1 MNKLYKMNNNIND
14 QLKNIYYNPKTGLI
28 DAYKLYKKA
37 RENNINT
44 TLKHVQDFLNNQ
56 HVHQIS
62 KQNYRPKYFSSIVAD
77 KIRDEYQIDIMIY
90 DRYEWHNYKYII
102 CVIDIYSRYCCSR
115 AMTNRETTTILSNIK
130 DIFKFM
136 GKPKVISGD
145 NEFNTKLINN
155 YFSDNNISAN
165 YSEANE
171 IQKNSVIERFNKTLA
186 GYIKKLREGL
196 KIYDWPKF
204 LQSLMENYNNSFHRT
219 IKNTPYNIFFE
230 KGKNNQDIII
240 VPRRF
245 NINDKVRIKFKK
257 KAFDKGDILYYS
269 KEEYNID
276 DITRDNYNRLK
287 YHLNNDKIY
296 RAKDLAK
303 VSDIILYNPEDVDND
318 EEVIFH
324 ENKKASDLNKQ
335 LKKVGIDENNI
346 VVGPRLR
353 KSKEIL
359 DL

>member
-1 MNKLYKMNNNIND
+1 MNNDDNEQLKKLYYD
-14 QLKNIYYNPKTGLI
+14 PKIGLV
-28 DAYKLYKKA
+28 DAYKLYLKA
-37 RENNINT
+37 RDKNINIT
-44 TLKHVQDFLNNQ
+44 YKQVQEFLNQQ

-90 DRYEWHNYKYII
+90 DRYEFHNYKYIL
-102 CVIDIYSRYCCSR
+102 CVIDIYSRYCCAR
-115 AMTNRETTTILSNIK
+115 AMSNRETTTILLNIK
-130 DIFKFM
+130 DIFKIM
-136 GKPKVISGD
+136 GKPKLLSGD
-145 NEFNTKLINN
+145 NEFNTKIINN
-155 YFSDNNISAN
+155 YLSDNNISAN
-165 YSEANE
+165 YSDPNE
-171 IQKNSVIERFNKTLA
+171 IQKNSIVERFNKTLA

-196 KIYDWPKF
+196 KIYDWPKY
-204 LQSLMENYNNSFHRT
+204 LQSLMDNYNNSYHRT
-219 IKNTPYNIFFE
+219 IKNTPFNVFFE

-269 KEEYNID
+269 KESYNID

-296 RAKDLAK
+296 RAKDLTK
-303 VSDIILYNPEDVDND
+303 VSDIILYNPDDIDNN
-318 EEVIFH
+318 EEIEFQ
-324 ENKKASDLNKQ
+324 ENKKVIDLNKQ
-335 LKKVGIDENNI
+335 LKKVGISEDNI
-346 VVGPRLR
+346 VNEPRIR
-353 KSKEIL
+353 KAVNKL